1 MNRSEQESL
10 AAEAAYYDELQRQR
24 DAEGSRIS
32 QEIEADLAATRE
44 SRRVRPQDDVL
55 DWQDAE
61 YARNQAAIEEAWRQH
76 TAPSG
81 AELQRRVEQL
91 VRQRKE
97 HLHTTH
103 PQERIDYQER
113 IDNLQWKIDELQRQL
128 DQQIRNHH
136 ELCTTMSSVLGRLQA
151 LDRLEDTTQA
161 RPYEDEGDIP
171 F

>member
-1 MNRSEQESL
+1 MALRIFEPLEHIAKVITSKVPEGVGNERGS
-10 AAEAAYYDELQRQR
+10 AAHLGPVVYRALQLF
-24 DAEGSRIS
+24 APALGN
-32 QEIEADLAATRE
+32 L
-44 SRRVRPQDDVL
+44 RRAQG
-55 DWQDAE
+55 
-61 YARNQAAIEEAWRQH
+61 
-76 TAPSG
+76 T
-81 AELQRRVEQL
+81 EQL

-136 ELCTTMSSVLGRLQA
+136 ELCTTMSSVLKRLQA

>member
-1 MNRSEQESL
+1 MPKMNRSEQESL

-55 DWQDAE
+55 DWHDAE

-81 AELQRRVEQL
+81 AELQRQVDQLRQWRTVHRVF
-91 VRQRKE
+91 
-97 HLHTTH
+97 HD
-103 PQERIDYQER
+103 QERIE
-113 IDNLQWKIDELQRQL
+113 WEEQL
-128 DQQIRNHH
+128 DAIDAKLDTLRRDFEQQIQDVHQMSY
-136 ELCTTMSSVLGRLQA
+136 TMESVLSRLEA
-151 LDRLEDTTQA
+151 LDGRQDPAHL
-161 RPYEDEGDIP
+161 
-171 F
+171 